1 MADAIII
8 GAVGAPFGLQGWVHM
23 KSFTE
28 PPGNLLRYR
37 PWLHRQDDSWVPV
50 EAEARAHRGGFVACF
65 AGCADRDQAML
76 LRGREVAVPADALPP
91 TQPDEYYWR
100 DLIGCQVV
108 SASGD
113 ECRGGDA
120 CWGRV
125 ERIFDTPAHD
135 VLVVDHPQNGSQM
148 IPFVRAV
155 VLDVDLDA
163 RRIRVDWQG
172 GAQ

>member
-1 MADAIII
+1 
-8 GAVGAPFGLQGWVHM
+8 M

-37 PWLHRQDDSWVPV
+37 PWLHRQGDAWVPV
-50 EAEARAHRGGFVACF
+50 EVEARRHRGGFVACF
-65 AGCADRDQAML
+65 PGCADRDQAML

-91 TQPDEYYWR
+91 AEPDEYYWR

-108 SASGD
+108 SAGGD
-113 ECRGGDA
+113 EC
-120 CWGRV
+120 WGSV

-135 VLVVDHPQNGSQM
+135 VMVVASAQRGTQM

-172 GAQ
+172 GMQ